1 MIPGQANCE
10 FMERNKE
17 REEKKLMVD
26 NYMLDKVLQLRK

>member
-10 FMERNKE
+10 FMGKIKE